1 MGSEFDVAKKTVVH
15 KVVSEIINPI
25 SASNLDLAA
34 TISEYLVDKTLA
46 KLEKINSKLVSSCLL
61 VSSLVYNICTT
72 PQPLIAEKVVVS
84 ART

>member
-46 KLEKINSKLVSSCLL
+46 KLEKINSKLVSPCLL
-61 VSSLVYNICTT
+61 FSSLVYI
-72 PQPLIAEKVVVS
+72 
-84 ART
+84 